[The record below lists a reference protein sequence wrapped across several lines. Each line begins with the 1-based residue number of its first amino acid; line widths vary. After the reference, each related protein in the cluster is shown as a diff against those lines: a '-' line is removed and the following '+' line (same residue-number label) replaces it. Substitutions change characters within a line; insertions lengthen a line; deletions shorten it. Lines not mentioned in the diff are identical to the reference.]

1 LKRVLALVEGQTE
14 ETFVRDVLA
23 PHLEGHGVG
32 VVPIVLATKR
42 IKSGG
47 KFRGGVSSY
56 QQFKRDLQRLL
67 GDRSAAAITM
77 MLDYYGLPKDF
88 PGAGTQRGH
97 TCYDRATHL
106 QESLQ
111 SDLQDRRLI
120 PYLSLHEFEALLF
133 TSPETLAGTLLK
145 PQVLRQLAAMVEGVE
160 SPEEINDGASTH
172 PSARIKRLLPTYSKS
187 LHGPLIVQRIGLTE
201 IRRHCPHF
209 DCLASTTFVPQR
221 QLDLCRVVSPI
232 IVVVGGWDRSWASP
246 APGGEGARGRGVVF
260 HKKSAAFP
268 QLFHSQA
275 A

>member
-1 LKRVLALVEGQTE
+1 
-14 ETFVRDVLA
+14 
-23 PHLEGHGVG
+23 LEGNGVG

-209 DCLASTTFVPQR
+209 AWAGVARSRDLYGGCPAGRAGSADLRRQPLEVDEAAVQR
-221 QLDLCRVVSPI
+221 QLLLCT
-232 IVVVGGWDRSWASP
+232 DDN
-246 APGGEGARGRGVVF
+246 
-260 HKKSAAFP
+260 
-268 QLFHSQA
+268 
-275 A
+275 